1 VAVMNK
7 TSKRERSQCLG
18 EEPEESRSERR
29 KTNDLLH
36 YWTI

>member
-1 VAVMNK
+1 LTVMNN
-7 TSKRERSQCLG
+7 TRKREWSQCLG

>member
-1 VAVMNK
+1 MYN
-7 TSKRERSQCLG
+7 TRKRKRSQRLG
-18 EEPEESRSERR
+18 EEPEGSRSERR